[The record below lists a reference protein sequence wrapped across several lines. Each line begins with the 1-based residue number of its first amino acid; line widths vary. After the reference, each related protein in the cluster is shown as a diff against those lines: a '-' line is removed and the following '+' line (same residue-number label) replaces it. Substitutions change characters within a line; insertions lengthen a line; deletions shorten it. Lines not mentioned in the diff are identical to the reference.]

1 MVTPGP
7 RRDSFLEVTELPWV
21 REGAYAMVAVLRG
34 VGILDDVY
42 EPGGRMSANDV
53 DVADVHDRA

>member
-1 MVTPGP
+1 
-7 RRDSFLEVTELPWV
+7 
-21 REGAYAMVAVLRG
+21 MVAVLRG